1 MESVFDIVIIGGG
14 PIGLA
19 CAIEA
24 KKEGYNYLILEK
36 GVLVNSVYH
45 FPTNMTFFSTSQ
57 LLEIGEI
64 PFIAHGDK
72 PTRREALEYF
82 RRVVQSWNLNIRVYE
97 NAESIQKSGDLFKI
111 QSSKGTYLA
120 KKIIIATGF
129 YDTPNL
135 LNIPGEGL
143 PKVKHYYDEPHPY
156 VGQKIVV
163 IGAGNSAADVALE
176 TYLKGA
182 EVTMVIRENEFKEGI
197 KYWIKPNIL
206 NRIKEGSIKAY
217 FNSSVI
223 EILENFVK
231 IKTAQEVITI
241 ENDFV
246 LAMTGY
252 RPDYRFLKENGIN
265 ISGDEYKTPE
275 HNSETLES
283 NTEGIYLAGVVLGGL
298 HTGRWFIENA
308 REHADKIMADI
319 KKNLYKNRPA

>member
-1 MESVFDIVIIGGG
+1 MDNKVYDVIIIGAG
-14 PIGLA
+14 PIGMA

-24 KKEGYNYLILEK
+24 KKNGLNYLVLEK
-36 GVLVNSVYH
+36 GMLVNSVYN

-57 LLEIGEI
+57 LLEIGDV

-82 RRVVQSWNLNIRVYE
+82 RRVLQSWQLDIHVYE
-97 NAESIQKSGDLFKI
+97 EVKSVIKNEDNLFSISSQKAG
-111 QSSKGTYLA
+111 YLA
-120 KKIIIATGF
+120 KNVVIATGY

-135 LNIPGEGL
+135 LNIPGEDL

-156 VGQKIVV
+156 VGQRIVV

-182 EVTMVIRENEFKEGI
+182 EVTLIVRESELKESI
-197 KYWIKPNIL
+197 KYWILPNIN

-217 FNSSVI
+217 FNSTVT
-223 EILENFVK
+223 EIRDKEVDLETENQK
-231 IKTAQEVITI
+231 LTI
-241 ENDFV
+241 QNDFV

-252 RPDYRFLKENGIN
+252 QPNYPMLKKFGITIEEDEFLMPCHDPD
-265 ISGDEYKTPE
+265 
-275 HNSETLES
+275 TLES
-283 NTEGIYLAGVVLGGL
+283 NIQNMYLAGVVLGGL

-308 REHADKIMADI
+308 REHAEKII
-319 KKNLYKNRPA
+319 RNILK

>member
-1 MESVFDIVIIGGG
+1 MESVFDIVIVGGG
-14 PIGLA
+14 PIGIA

-24 KKEGYNYLILEK
+24 KKAGYNYLILEK
-36 GVLVNSVYH
+36 GVLVNSVFN

-57 LLEIGEI
+57 LLEIGDI

-82 RRVVQSWNLNIRVYE
+82 RRVVQSWDLNLHVYE
-97 NAESIQKSGDLFKI
+97 KVEAIQKKNDLFQI
-111 QSSKGTYLA
+111 QSSKHTYST

-135 LNIPGEGL
+135 LNIPGENL
-143 PKVKHYYDEPHPY
+143 AKVKHYYDEPHPY

-182 EVTMVIRENEFKEGI
+182 EVTMVIRENEFKEGL

-223 EILENFVK
+223 EIHEKSVLIQTEK
-231 IKTAQEVITI
+231 EILSID
-241 ENDFV
+241 NDFV

-252 RPDYRFLKENGIN
+252 RPDYIFLKSCGIE
-265 ISGDEYKTPE
+265 ISEDEYMSPA
-275 HNSETLES
+275 HNPDTLES
-283 NTEGIYLAGVVLGGL
+283 NADGIYLAGVVLGGL

-308 REHADKIMADI
+308 REHADKIMNDI
-319 KKNLYKNRPA
+319 KRSF